1 MTELQI
7 QAAICRYLQSV
18 GIFFHSVPNEAAGRN
33 KVAHMQLISA
43 GLRAGVADMVV
54 WLPDGIA
61 YIEVKTATS
70 SQSQRQKAFEGKC
83 KDYGVRYYLVR
94 SVEDVRRIVEG
105 EASQAGLP
113 SDA

>member
-7 QAAICRYLQSV
+7 QAAICRYLQSE

-61 YIEVKTATS
+61 YVEVKTATGD
-70 SQSQRQKAFEGKC
+70 QSKRQKAFEGKC
-83 KDYGVRYYLVR
+83 KDYGIRYYLVR
-94 SVEDVRRIVEG
+94 SVDDVKRIVD
-105 EASQAGLP
+105 SKRLTR
-113 SDA
+113 